1 MDFEKLKSDLKKEFI
16 GIDQQI
22 DNLVDLIRPWYNNP
36 ELYDSPCIINLWGMT
51 GHGKTSLVNRI
62 IDLLGE
68 GHNRMYMNCHSMLD
82 MDLYFM
88 ETFVEDTATNPRSNK
103 FIIFDDF
110 QYVRTIDEEGHES
123 SSSALSVMW
132 NLMDTG
138 VIANNFYA
146 SHFKLINKIRSVLNN
161 IEDPDA
167 IIGGV
172 FANPKEY
179 VPLKYFANPDI
190 SPFEVKSSTQ
200 KKKTSKKSLSTKD
213 PYEPIG
219 KIISFLSDDTLS
231 SVTFICRQIGIEDCE
246 DGIEFMSSRA
256 DWNAIQWKDFFNDIY
271 DRMKRG
277 KNRDFHNS
285 IIFVIGNIDE
295 AFCGLAKEVNP
306 EMSADMVNEITSNVN
321 IVDIKKGLQKRF
333 RNEQIARLGNTHII
347 YPSLTT
353 ASYKAIIEKHLNI
366 YVSRFKAN
374 YPNVDLVFD
383 DSTKQCI
390 YDEGVFPAQGVRPL
404 FSTINDIIKINIPK
418 VCDVIKDENLDVDC
432 ITVSFD
438 LSDKSLLI
446 NLSKDGNAV
455 SDVIK
460 IPVILRVRDSYR
472 DNAES
477 VANTSVH
484 ESGHFVLYK
493 YLTGNAP
500 VKVISRSLDQSC
512 LGYMMEKFD
521 EGVTSK
527 RRLMDEIVVCL
538 GGYAAEQLVFGKD
551 FQSSGAWSDIEDA
564 TSIAVSIMNQ
574 WGLHGTPATISV
586 SDNADNEKTIML
598 TERERFRNN
607 TELRRMM
614 SAAYDK
620 ATAFL
625 SDNSILRECFKDAFT
640 RLNAKGELT
649 DEDIAE
655 ISAKIETAQGYD
667 PLHSTFYQDALKG
680 YK

>member
-88 ETFVEDTATNPRSNK
+88 ETFVEVNTTNPRSNK

-110 QYVRTIDEEGHES
+110 QYVRTIDEDGHEN

-138 VIANNFYA
+138 VIADNFCAY
-146 SHFKLINKIRSVLNN
+146 HFKMINKIRSVLNN

-167 IIGGV
+167 IIGGIFV
-172 FANPKEY
+172 SPNEY
-179 VPLKYFANPDI
+179 IPSKYFANPDT
-190 SPFEVKSSTQ
+190 SPFEVKSFTQ
-200 KKKTSKKSLSTKD
+200 KKTSKNSLLVKD
-213 PYEPIG
+213 PYEPVD
-219 KIISFLSDDTLS
+219 KIISFLSSDAIDNVS
-231 SVTFICRQIGIEDCE
+231 FICRQLGIEDCE
-246 DGIEFMSSRA
+246 DNIEFVSNRA

-285 IIFVIGNIDE
+285 IIFVIGNLDE

-306 EMSADMVNEITSNVN
+306 EMNADTVNEITSKVN
-321 IVDIKKGLQKRF
+321 IVDIKNGLQKRF

-366 YVSRFKAN
+366 YASRFKEN

-390 YDEGVFPAQGVRPL
+390 YDEGVFPSQGVRPL

-418 VCDVIKDENLDVDC
+418 VCDVIKDKNLDVDR

-438 LSDKSLLI
+438 LGIKSLLV
-446 NLSKDGNAV
+446 NLSKDDNVV
-455 SDVIK
+455 SDTIK
-460 IPVILRVRDSYR
+460 IPVVLRVRDSYK
-472 DNAES
+472 DNAET

-484 ESGHFVLYK
+484 ESGHFILYK

-512 LGYMMEKFD
+512 LGYIMEKFD

-527 RRLMDEIVVCL
+527 RRLMNEIVVCL

-551 FQSSGAWSDIEDA
+551 FQSSSASSDIENA

-574 WGLHGTPATISV
+574 WGLQGIPATISV
-586 SDNADNEKTIML
+586 SDDIDNEKTIML
-598 TERERFRNN
+598 TEDERLRAN
-607 TELRRMM
+607 TDLRYVIS
-614 SAAYDK
+614 SAFNK

-625 SDNSILRECFKDAFT
+625 SDNSILHECFKDSFT

-667 PLHSTFYQDALKG
+667 PLSSTFYQDALKD
-680 YK
+680 YE

>member
-88 ETFVEDTATNPRSNK
+88 ETFVEANTTNPCSNK

-110 QYVRTIDEEGHES
+110 QYVRTIDEDGHEN

-138 VIANNFYA
+138 VIVDNFCAY
-146 SHFKLINKIRSVLNN
+146 HFKIINKIRSVLNN

-167 IIGGV
+167 IIGGIFV
-172 FANPKEY
+172 NPNEY
-179 VPLKYFANPDI
+179 IPSEYFANPNI
-190 SPFEVKSSTQ
+190 SPFEVKSFTQ
-200 KKKTSKKSLSTKD
+200 KKTSKNSLLAKD
-213 PYEPIG
+213 PHEPID
-219 KIISFLSDDTLS
+219 KIISFLSNDAID
-231 SVTFICRQIGIEDCE
+231 SVSFICRQLGIEGCE
-246 DGIEFMSSRA
+246 DNIEFVSNRV

-285 IIFVIGNIDE
+285 IIFVIGNLDE

-306 EMSADMVNEITSNVN
+306 EMSADTVNEITSKVN
-321 IVDIKKGLQKRF
+321 IVDIKNGLQKRF

-366 YVSRFKAN
+366 YVSRFKEN

-390 YDEGVFPAQGVRPL
+390 YDEGVFPSQGVRPL

-418 VCDVIKDENLDVDC
+418 VCDVIKDKNLDVDR

-438 LSDKSLLI
+438 LGVKSLLV
-446 NLSKDGNAV
+446 NLSKDDNAV
-455 SDVIK
+455 SDTIK
-460 IPVILRVRDSYR
+460 IPVVLRVRDSYK
-472 DNAES
+472 DNAET

-484 ESGHFVLYK
+484 ESGHFILYK

-512 LGYMMEKFD
+512 LGYIMEKFD

-551 FQSSGAWSDIEDA
+551 FQSSSASSDIENA

-574 WGLHGTPATISV
+574 WGLQGIPATISV
-586 SDNADNEKTIML
+586 SDDIDNEKTIML
-598 TERERFRNN
+598 TEDERLRAN
-607 TELRRMM
+607 TKLRYVIS
-614 SAAYDK
+614 SAFNK

-625 SDNSILRECFKDAFT
+625 SDNSILHECFKDSFT

-667 PLHSTFYQDALKG
+667 PLPSTFYQDALKD
-680 YK
+680 YE